1 MNNSSTQGLPNTY
14 LHRQLFKSLGSVKS
28 FYIFERDVLCLPW
41 LYLYDLKKKKSE
53 KSIPVMLKHELS
65 TAIPSVSYNSQN

>member
-28 FYIFERDVLCLPW
+28 FYIFERNVLCLPR
-41 LYLYDLKKKKSE
+41 LYLYDLKKKSE